1 MFGVTLIY
9 VAVLTFVLNICYRL
23 WKRLSFSPL
32 SEIPIVPFDSFFMGF
47 TKFRQEKTMVG
58 MFEKLGLIF
67 QGKCYGQNIL
77 FVADPKI
84 ARIALKEVKGKGF
97 FHNANKKLN
106 ALSTFSLD
114 TGPEWQLRRSNFR
127 RAFSTVCL
135 RTHVAIISSMTE
147 RLRSVLNAAALESE
161 TIKFDD
167 LFTELTI
174 GVICEVAFD
183 MDSQAFEKGSSQ
195 ISYINNLLKDLFKV

>member
-47 TKFRQEKTMVG
+47 T
-58 MFEKLGLIF
+58 KLGLIF